1 MSSFLVRRYFQPK
14 SLYWVI
20 STLSRRQ
27 LFYVTRIRLMRS
39 LIMSHFRASERTF
52 FRIYYVKRSIF
63 KTAVWT
69 NLIFLRYFL
78 IFPAVFLNRALS
90 SLLYAPVAQYR
101 RHPRRFTDRISPCTS
116 WSKVEKYFTK
126 HFAFDPTRGEDECT
140 QMRATS
146 AMQLRHTSIPRTCC
160 ASFISVLIRSMS
172 VKPAISR
179 RTVDKVD
186 RY

>member
-1 MSSFLVRRYFQPK
+1 
-14 SLYWVI
+14 
-20 STLSRRQ
+20 
-27 LFYVTRIRLMRS
+27 
-39 LIMSHFRASERTF
+39 MSHFRAQIVSLS
-52 FRIYYVKRSIF
+52 RILCQVFDIWNGCLNQPYHFTIYPYLSACF
-63 KTAVWT
+63 PES
-69 NLIFLRYFL
+69 RYRHYCT
-78 IFPAVFLNRALS
+78 RAS
-90 SLLYAPVAQYR
+90 RNTVDIHADSPIASRRAP
-101 RHPRRFTDRISPCTS
+101 
-116 WSKVEKYFTK
+116 WSKMEKYFTK
-126 HFAFDPTRGEDECT
+126 HFAFDPTWGEDECT